1 MPVATLTNTNIMSPL
16 PGNVNAYLAP
26 ITPGAGAYG
35 FDTAPNAAAVAYQ
48 LEAVAALLVARQVGT
63 AT

>member
-16 PGNVNAYLAP
+16 PGSVNAYLAP

-35 FDTAPNAAAVAYQ
+35 FDTAANAAAVGYQ
-48 LEAVAALLVARQVGT
+48 LEAVAALLVSRKIGT
-63 AT
+63 AS